1 MHARNA
7 RPPYVGTSHWRAARS
22 FRRQTSTGRSLQ
34 KLRSNR
40 NTNVG
45 WTHLGV
51 VWGGDRPGLFGAEGP
66 ATADALEHGR
76 QLGVLHLH
84 SPQCVERGI
93 NPLGIG
99 PTRHLLLR
107 LSACAAGVHRAR
119 ACVRVCVR
127 ACVRRKICQ
136 HGCARVL
143 NEEPDAHGSRK
154 MASVMQWPFE
164 PCSQREM
171 ACATSVSGR
180 HGRKR

>member
-40 NTNVG
+40 STNVG

-84 SPQCVERGI
+84 SPRCVERQI

-107 LSACAAGVHRAR
+107 LSALQRGRIVPGLACVC
-119 ACVRVCVR
+119 ACVRG
-127 ACVRRKICQ
+127 KICQ

-143 NEEPDAHGSRK
+143 NEEHDAHGSRK

-164 PCSQREM
+164 PC
-171 ACATSVSGR
+171 A
-180 HGRKR
+180 